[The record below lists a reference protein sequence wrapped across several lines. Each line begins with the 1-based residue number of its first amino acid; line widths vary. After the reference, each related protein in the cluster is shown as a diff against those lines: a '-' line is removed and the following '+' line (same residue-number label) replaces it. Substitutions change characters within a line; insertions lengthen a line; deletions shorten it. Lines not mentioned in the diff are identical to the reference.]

1 MSVEKEDLEMLN
13 KKFGNTKEN
22 PDNWDK
28 IYCAGRLFNTT
39 KNSGARLIM
48 SSAFQEQC
56 ININNPNFPFIY
68 TGSENAFGRYADSI
82 TRAENTVRV
91 IAVIS
96 KFPTLPRHIYYYVV
110 QDVLTG
116 VYDIIEIKH
125 YESYAEKH
133 GYVKKETDGDYFM
146 PGSIIPGGKILASA
160 PTLDEN
166 GNYRTGFNANM
177 IYASYMDVEE
187 DGYMMSDEFA
197 KSVTYMEIDEVN
209 NTVNKNIIL
218 LNLYGDN
225 DNYKC
230 FPDIGEYVKDGIICV
245 NRQINYTFAAS
256 ETTQDSLK
264 RILDSD
270 TPMYGKGRIID
281 IDVFIND
288 EEELRNNACRTQLLT
303 YWTISKIFH
312 QKIIDELGRIV
323 NNRHNKY
330 TYRLQ
335 QLYEHSRDFMNP
347 NIQFSSN
354 NGLFEF
360 GFIRFVVANETHLK
374 EGSKI
379 TDRAASKGV
388 VCHIVP
394 KSMMPRDKWGNVAD
408 IVQCPPGIVGRANS
422 DQTYEAEKNFVSFF
436 VRKKMAEAAKF
447 GVEKQ
452 FAILYDY
459 FNYIDTE
466 QAEALKNTF
475 ESLSEADKIE
485 FITDNIMNGIY
496 IRQGST
502 NNMSYEQLCGLYD
515 KYKIKPD
522 RVRVQRRLR
531 KHGFN
536 KNLMIDKDDSFFTL
550 FKDKNGEIINE
561 FISPYNADEQKKRY
575 EEIFGENKE
584 GWVLGNEWVVPNGN
598 NTKKDGIRLV
608 KETEP
613 GKFEQVAY
621 RKDLTIDEILDKT
634 WTDETFIVDEDDET
648 VTLSFLSQEPVIIA
662 SKFFQVLEHVPEGK
676 LSARFIGSTNPLG
689 IPNKSGKSENSQNG
703 PYGNSPIKYGEMEV
717 NNALIRIK
725 PNIVFRYISE
735 VSTNPKLRN
744 ELCKTL
750 LYKDPLTYHN
760 LETPMTD
767 TCDNISAKE
776 FEAYL
781 FCLGLEVINDKSED
795 IYSAFDDRDYTDE
808 ELEKIFAEHAK
819 LHPPKSIVEQS
830 Q

>member
-1 MSVEKEDLEMLN
+1 
-13 KKFGNTKEN
+13 
-22 PDNWDK
+22 
-28 IYCAGRLFNTT
+28 
-39 KNSGARLIM
+39 
-48 SSAFQEQC
+48 
-56 ININNPNFPFIY
+56 
-68 TGSENAFGRYADSI
+68 
-82 TRAENTVRV
+82 
-91 IAVIS
+91 
-96 KFPTLPRHIYYYVV
+96 
-110 QDVLTG
+110 
-116 VYDIIEIKH
+116 
-125 YESYAEKH
+125 
-133 GYVKKETDGDYFM
+133 
-146 PGSIIPGGKILASA
+146 
-160 PTLDEN
+160 
-166 GNYRTGFNANM
+166 
-177 IYASYMDVEE
+177 
-187 DGYMMSDEFA
+187 
-197 KSVTYMEIDEVN
+197 
-209 NTVNKNIIL
+209 
-218 LNLYGDN
+218 
-225 DNYKC
+225 
-230 FPDIGEYVKDGIICV
+230 
-245 NRQINYTFAAS
+245 
-256 ETTQDSLK
+256 
-264 RILDSD
+264 
-270 TPMYGKGRIID
+270 MYGKGRIID

-536 KNLMIDKDDSFFTL
+536 KNLMIYD
-550 FKDKNGEIINE
+550 IINH
-561 FISPYNADEQKKRY
+561 Y
-575 EEIFGENKE
+575 
-584 GWVLGNEWVVPNGN
+584 
-598 NTKKDGIRLV
+598 
-608 KETEP
+608 
-613 GKFEQVAY
+613 
-621 RKDLTIDEILDKT
+621 
-634 WTDETFIVDEDDET
+634 
-648 VTLSFLSQEPVIIA
+648 FL
-662 SKFFQVLEHVPEGK
+662 H
-676 LSARFIGSTNPLG
+676 
-689 IPNKSGKSENSQNG
+689 
-703 PYGNSPIKYGEMEV
+703 
-717 NNALIRIK
+717 
-725 PNIVFRYISE
+725 
-735 VSTNPKLRN
+735 
-744 ELCKTL
+744 
-750 LYKDPLTYHN
+750 
-760 LETPMTD
+760 
-767 TCDNISAKE
+767 
-776 FEAYL
+776 
-781 FCLGLEVINDKSED
+781 
-795 IYSAFDDRDYTDE
+795 
-808 ELEKIFAEHAK
+808 
-819 LHPPKSIVEQS
+819 
-830 Q
+830 